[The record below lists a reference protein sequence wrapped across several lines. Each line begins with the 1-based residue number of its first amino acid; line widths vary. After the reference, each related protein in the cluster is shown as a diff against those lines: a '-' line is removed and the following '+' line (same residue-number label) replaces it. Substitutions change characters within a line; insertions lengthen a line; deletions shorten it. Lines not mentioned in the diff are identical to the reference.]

1 MVGVTGSIPVAPTI
15 SITIVSSSSL
25 HVIPDASTASV
36 FGFRSSLTSL
46 ALRDDNRIPAETI
59 PRTEGA
65 PVSMAIYVSAMRW
78 NELPPGSDFVE
89 VIAQLTKLEAR
100 ALQKIGNA
108 KFSAPFT
115 SENRSR
121 RERLIHHR
129 AHEIAVVQPLQ
140 RRLHH
145 QNGDQFLLR
154 IDPEVS
160 AGDAAPRKIAD

>member
-1 MVGVTGSIPVAPTI
+1 
-15 SITIVSSSSL
+15 
-25 HVIPDASTASV
+25 
-36 FGFRSSLTSL
+36 
-46 ALRDDNRIPAETI
+46 
-59 PRTEGA
+59 
-65 PVSMAIYVSAMRW
+65 MAIYVSAMRW

-121 RERLIHHR
+121 HERLIG
-129 AHEIAVVQPLQ
+129 AHEIAVVQPLR

-145 QNGDQFLLR
+145 ENGDQFLLR
-154 IDPEVS
+154 IDPEVG
-160 AGDAAPRKIAD
+160 AGDTAPGKITD